1 MAVAVD
7 RSARRGVF
15 IFHNMPEE
23 RKSHGSLRFKY
34 MYTANDEAG
43 SSWIADRK
51 KKTKL
56 RIRGFFIAVVFFF
69 RLSGPTFRKVI
80 SEMTQKGFSTS
91 VKTEEFSAL
100 LLNIFKGFANISI
113 PFLNFFLG
121 NCNFVYHKRNIFGHL
136 SYHFTYLDSFI
147 TVCGFHLSCCC
158 FSVFLSPS
166 LFLPLH
172 QLRPARRQHSVV
184 WSIFYTFIHI

>member
-113 PFLNFFLG
+113 PFLNFFWEIATL
-121 NCNFVYHKRNIFGHL
+121 
-136 SYHFTYLDSFI
+136 FI
-147 TVCGFHLSCCC
+147 TKEISLAIFLTILLTWTASSRCVVSTFPVAVSLYFFLLRYFCLSI
-158 FSVFLSPS
+158 S
-166 LFLPLH
+166 
-172 QLRPARRQHSVV
+172 
-184 WSIFYTFIHI
+184 